1 MYEGLEPKYYVEVKV
16 ADKPLK
22 VNKDALEVVKGVV
35 KGKMLTRMK
44 KEYVDCPLE
53 GGPVA
58 FLSCF
63 VCVSHIR
70 RVKGV
75 VHCAGTE
82 RRTRE

>member
-1 MYEGLEPKYYVEVKV
+1 LEPKFLVEVKV
-16 ADKPLK
+16 ADKPFK
-22 VNKDALEVVKGVV
+22 IEKQALEAVKEVV
-35 KGKMLTRMK
+35 KGKMLSRMK

-53 GGPVA
+53 GSPVA
-58 FLSCF
+58 FLTCF

-70 RVKGV
+70 RVKGM

>member
-1 MYEGLEPKYYVEVKV
+1 M
-16 ADKPLK
+16 ADKPFK
-22 VNKDALEVVKGVV
+22 IEKQALEAVKEVV
-35 KGKMLTRMK
+35 KGKMLSRMK

-53 GGPVA
+53 GSPVA
-58 FLSCF
+58 FLTCF

-70 RVKGV
+70 RVKGM